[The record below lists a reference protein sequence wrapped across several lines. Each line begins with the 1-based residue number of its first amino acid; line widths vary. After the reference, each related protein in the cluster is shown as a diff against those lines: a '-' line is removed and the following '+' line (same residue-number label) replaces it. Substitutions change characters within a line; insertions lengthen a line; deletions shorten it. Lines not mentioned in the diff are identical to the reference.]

1 MKLTARGSIALFAGL
16 LSVLLLA
23 IGGTSIRALDLS
35 RNQLVEYESDQTL
48 VHHVLRA
55 QAAVNRRTI
64 AAAEALS
71 VATSGDTGTAARTL
85 ASRAEQEAGA
95 SLAVLRQ
102 CCGESSVADSAVR
115 AMVSELLGIDRRYE
129 FITAQAVLLAS
140 TDRREEA
147 IDLMTDEGG
156 TLLLAYAQSSEK
168 LTKYLQ
174 TDGDRHSEQALHRLD
189 AQRLILLVAALLAL
203 IGAAACKEWFWARF
217 SARVS
222 RAK

>member
-16 LSVLLLA
+16 LSILLLA

-55 QAAVNRRTI
+55 RAAVNRRTI

-71 VATSGDTGTAARTL
+71 VATSGDTGTARTL

-95 SLAVLRQ
+95 SLAVLSQ

-147 IDLMTDEGG
+147 VDLMTNEGG
-156 TLLLAYAQSSEK
+156 TLLLAYAQLSEK

-174 TDGDRHSEQALHRLD
+174 TDGDRHSEQALHGLD
-189 AQRLILLVAALLAL
+189 VQRLILLVAALLAL

-217 SARVS
+217 SAKVS